1 MKATDCGT
9 FVIRAPPADNLK
21 QKGDDRRLEVVT
33 SSELEEFLEIN
44 QLFQNLG
51 VASISAAGAGV
62 L

>member
-1 MKATDCGT
+1 MKRLFFFFKLTWFSSKATDCGT

-44 QLFQNLG
+44 
-51 VASISAAGAGV
+51 
-62 L
+62 